1 MTIREFYNELSK
13 RYPES
18 LRCEWDND
26 GIMCSGDLDAT
37 VERIMVALDA
47 TAHTIDAAADA
58 GCNVLLTH
66 HPLLFRPVKS
76 ITEDIL
82 SGERVLRALKKNV
95 SVISLHT
102 RLDAGEGGVNDTLA
116 ALIGLTDIQPFGDAE
131 CPTIG
136 RIGALDENMTLDD
149 FARRVKR
156 ALGASSV
163 TVTPSAESDFPV
175 RRIAV
180 LGGAGKDMIAP
191 ALTLGADVLVTGEVG
206 YNARIDGAEM
216 GISIIEAGHFYTENP
231 VVFQLSAL
239 AKEISSAEIIP
250 LTYDTTRYII

>member
-1 MTIREFYNELSK
+1 MTIREFYSELSK

-76 ITEDIL
+76 ITEDTL

-95 SVISLHT
+95 SVISFHT

-116 ALIGLTDIQPFGDAE
+116 SLIGLTDIHPFGDSE

-136 RIGALDENMTLDD
+136 RIGTLSESVALGDFACRVKSALD
-149 FARRVKR
+149 AP
-156 ALGASSV
+156 SV
-163 TVTPSAESDFPV
+163 TVTPSENDRPI
-175 RRIAV
+175 RRVAV

-191 ALTLGADVLVTGEVG
+191 ALALGADALVTGEVG

-231 VVFQLSAL
+231 VVSRLSTL
-239 AKEISSAEIIP
+239 AKEISDAEVIP
-250 LTYDTTRYII
+250 LTYDPTRYVI